1 MDSAPAS
8 FLSRSGPVDLCHMP
22 RSALL
27 SVNTK
32 KPDAARAAADVRALI
47 ERHGRLA
54 AQIDAAPGPPFTDAQ
69 GADLVVV
76 LGGDGTLLSQA
87 RRWVNLDIP
96 LLGVNLGRLGFLA
109 EFDLAT
115 IALQGANL
123 FGGAPLNTRRVSMLR
138 AEAFRDGNARSFF
151 AETAL
156 NEAVIT
162 AGPPFRMI
170 DLSLSIDGVPG
181 PTVSGDGLIVSTPTG
196 STAYNVSAGG
206 PIVAPEVDALVITP
220 IAAHSLAFRPIV
232 VGGGSVIDIT
242 VSRTNDDGRGSGT
255 ALVVDGQ
262 VSARLTGG
270 ERLRVSRHDRSAR
283 FVTNPAGSYW
293 RTLIEKMRWAETPR
307 TRNGV

>member
-1 MDSAPAS
+1 
-8 FLSRSGPVDLCHMP
+8 MP

-27 SVNTK
+27 SVNTR
-32 KPDAARAAADVRALI
+32 KPEAAAAAPAIRALI

-54 AQIDAAPGPPFTDAQ
+54 AQIDSTSGPPFTDAQ

-109 EFDLAT
+109 EFDLP
-115 IALQGANL
+115 ALAAQAAAL
-123 FGGAPLNTRRVSMLR
+123 FGDKPLNTRRVSMLR
-138 AEAFRDGNARSFF
+138 AEAFRAGESRSFF
-151 AETAL
+151 AELAL

-162 AGPPFRMI
+162 AGPPYRMI
-170 DLSLSIDGVPG
+170 DLTLSIDSAPG

-232 VGGGSVIDIT
+232 VGGNSVIDIT
-242 VSRTNDDGRGSGT
+242 LTRANADTKGQGT
-255 ALVVDGQ
+255 TLVVDGQ
-262 VSARLTGG
+262 VSAPLTGG
-270 ERLRVSRHDRSAR
+270 ERLRISRHDRSAR
-283 FVTNPAGSYW
+283 FVTNPAGNYW
-293 RTLIEKMRWAETPR
+293 KTLVEKMRWAETPR
-307 TRNGV
+307 TRNGT

>member
-1 MDSAPAS
+1 
-8 FLSRSGPVDLCHMP
+8 MP

-27 SVNTK
+27 SVNTR
-32 KPDAARAAADVRALI
+32 KPEAARAAADVRALI

-54 AQIDAAPGPPFTDAQ
+54 GQIDASPGAPFTDTR
-69 GADLVVV
+69 GADLIVV

-109 EFDLAT
+109 EFDLA
-115 IALQGANL
+115 ALATQAASL
-123 FGGAPLNTRRVSMLR
+123 FGDASLNIRRVSMLR
-138 AEAFRDGNARSFF
+138 AEAFRDGDSRAFF

-170 DLSLSIDGVPG
+170 DLSLSIDGGPG

-206 PIVAPEVDALVITP
+206 PIVAPELDALVITP

-232 VGGGSVIDIT
+232 VGGPSVIDIT
-242 VSRTNDDGRGSGT
+242 LARANDDGRGSGT
-255 ALVVDGQ
+255 TLVIDGQ
-262 VSARLTGG
+262 LPTRLTGG
-270 ERLRVSRHDRSAR
+270 ERLRISRHDRSAR

-293 RTLIEKMRWAETPR
+293 NTLIEKMRWAETPR
-307 TRNGV
+307 TRPGA